1 MQKHLTPK
9 SITAL
14 HCPQNQPG
22 EASHF
27 VVVFVSPLS
36 FPPIQSPFMGPSEK
50 SHQGLMCGLGGS
62 CELFPFIRGC
72 WDIKRAGGK

>member
-27 VVVFVSPLS
+27 VVAFIPPPFPL
-36 FPPIQSPFMGPSEK
+36 PPSKAPLWGR
-50 SHQGLMCGLGGS
+50 LRRA
-62 CELFPFIRGC
+62 IRV
-72 WDIKRAGGK
+72 